1 MIPHSTIDKILQSI
15 RIEEVIGE
23 TVKLKPAG
31 SILKGLCPFHNEKT
45 PSFTVSPHK
54 GIWHCYGCSTGGDVI
69 AFVMRDKGMT
79 FPEAAK
85 FLATKANIQIQ
96 ETAPDPDADKKAAMR
111 EQLFAVNEFAA
122 AYYQQ
127 QLQQT
132 APRLKEATDRFG
144 TDNISLWRLGFAP
157 DGWANFYQHARAAG
171 YLEEFLLTS
180 GLIKQSEK
188 NNKIYDYFRNRL
200 MFPVFNKTG
209 RITGFSARQVD
220 NDKDNAKY
228 INSPDTAV
236 YLKSHQLYG
245 IHLAARAMRNDG
257 AVLVEG
263 NPDAIRMHQ
272 VGADSTV
279 APCGTAVT
287 EEQLKIIKQLT
298 NSITIITDGDAAGQK
313 SMNRTG
319 RMAVEMG
326 LMTYCAVLPE
336 KEDPDTF
343 FTTEE
348 QYKEWIATNRQDWIL
363 LRAKALLEKIGHD
376 PGRKNE
382 AIKELCGFIQ
392 QYDEPTRKIYID
404 AMVTAHKVKAKLF
417 TDRLKDLDQSNIVIE
432 KDDSLPTGVDARD
445 FERWGFYENHN
456 SYYVRTKDGVDE
468 VSNFVMKPV
477 FHIEGQDSR
486 RVYDVVNFR
495 GFRMVVGLDMQEM
508 TSIQAFRRNIEGRG
522 NFIFSGTDTQFTRI
536 KAKLYEETRTCTE
549 IRVLG
554 WQKEGFFA
562 WSNGIT
568 TEDGFQEID
577 EYGIVE
583 FNKTNYFIPAYSSIH
598 INDKSV
604 FIGERKFQY
613 KQREITML
621 QWADQFAD
629 VFGTNARIGIC
640 FWVATIFRD
649 YILFL
654 NKNFPIL
661 NLFGPKGTGKSQMAM
676 SLSCLFG
683 EQQTPYNI
691 HNGTKAGL
699 AEHMQQF
706 SNAFAWVDE
715 YKNNIDYALIE
726 TLKSIYDAI
735 GRNRLNV
742 DKRKET
748 TLVNA
753 TLMLTGQE
761 MPTADVALFTRLLF
775 LQFHKAEYNDAEKK
789 LYDKLKKTESAGLS
803 HLTAEIL
810 SHRKYFEKEFWAN
823 SDYIMSDISDELRD
837 DAIEDRML
845 RSWCTVAAA
854 LRTLQNKV
862 NFGFGYA
869 DIRPIIIKGI
879 KQQNEQVSK
888 SNEIGQ
894 FWEMIEAMYDENI
907 LIDGWH
913 FRVTW
918 LDKLKTTTGNRELGS
933 GRYVLRLKF
942 STISKL
948 YAENAR
954 RTGIKPLPNDTLSYY
969 LKNSKS
975 FLGVSP
981 SVKFIY
987 KEYNSAEGKIVE
999 SKTNTSAYCFDYKKL
1014 NINLIRG
1021 VFGDTL
1027 PNETADNDEPDNMIN
1042 HLDKHH
1048 VNGNHIQ
1055 SEPQTTLIPENKLP
1069 F

>member
-1 MIPHSTIDKILQSI
+1 MIPQSTIDQILASTHIQDI
-15 RIEEVIGE
+15 IGE
-23 TVKLKPAG
+23 TVKLSKAG
-31 SILKGLCPFHNEKT
+31 VNLKGLCPFHNEKT

-85 FLATKANIQIQ
+85 LLATKANINIQ
-96 ETAPDPDADKKAAMR
+96 ETEPDPEADKKAALR
-111 EQLFAVNEFAA
+111 EQLFAINEFAA
-122 AYYQQ
+122 TFYQQ
-127 QLQQT
+127 QLQKNP
-132 APRLKEATDRFG
+132 AMLKLATDRFG
-144 TDNISLWRLGFAP
+144 AENVSLWRLGFAP
-157 DGWANFYQHARAAG
+157 DGWQNFYNHARNAG
-171 YLEEFLLTS
+171 YLEEFLLNS
-180 GLIKQSEK
+180 RLIKQSEK

-209 RITGFSARQVD
+209 RITGFSARQIT
-220 NDKDNAKY
+220 NEKDSAKY

-287 EEQLKIIKQLT
+287 EEQLKTIKQLT

-343 FTTEE
+343 FTSEQ
-348 QYKEWIATNRQDWIL
+348 QYKEWIASNRQDWIL
-363 LRAKALLEKIGHD
+363 LRAKALLEKIGQD

-382 AIKELCGFIQ
+382 AIKEICGFIQ

-445 FERWGFYENHN
+445 FERWGFYEHHN
-456 SYYVRTKDGVDE
+456 SYFMRTKNDVEE
-468 VSNFVMKPV
+468 VSNFVMNPV

-495 GFRMVVGLDMQEM
+495 GFRVVVDLDMQEM

-522 NFIFSGTDTQFTRI
+522 NFIFSGTDAQFTRI
-536 KAKLYEETRTCTE
+536 KAKLYEQTRTCTE

-568 TEDGFQEID
+568 TTDDGFQEID

-583 FNKTNYFIPAYSSIH
+583 FNKTNYFIPAFSSIH
-598 INDKSV
+598 INDKSL

-613 KQREITML
+613 KKREISMK
-621 QWADQFAD
+621 QWADLFTE
-629 VFGTNARIGIC
+629 VFGKNAQIGIC
-640 FWVATIFRD
+640 FWIATIFRD

-775 LQFHKAEYNDAEKK
+775 LQFHKAEYTDPEKK
-789 LYDKLKKTESAGLS
+789 LYDNLKQMERAGLS

-810 SHRKYFEKEFWAN
+810 AHRKYFEKEFWTN
-823 SDYIMSDISDELRD
+823 SDFVVSDIADELRD

-854 LRTLQNKV
+854 LRTLQNKI
-862 NFGFGYA
+862 NFGFGYG
-869 DIRPIIIKGI
+869 DIRAIIIQGI

-913 FRVTW
+913 FRVTY
-918 LDKLKTTTGNRELGS
+918 LDKLKTTTGNRTFNS
-933 GRYVLRLKF
+933 GKYILRLKF

-975 FLGVSP
+975 FEGVSP
-981 SVKFIY
+981 SVKFVN
-987 KEYNSAEGKIVE
+987 KEYKSEEGKVVE
-999 SKTNTSAYCFDYKKL
+999 SKTITSAYCFDYKKL
-1014 NINLIRG
+1014 NINLMRG

-1027 PNETADNDEPDNMIN
+1027 PNENKEDNEDDNIVKFMDQPVKLQTDQVPVTAEED
-1042 HLDKHH
+1042 
-1048 VNGNHIQ
+1048 
-1055 SEPQTTLIPENKLP
+1055 LP